1 MKFFDSV
8 GDPKTD
14 SMFNFICNVICMAV
28 LAPVKLIREIMK
40 KAVYLLRAQ
49 IDKLFFT
56 SICFGL
62 FFTVLSVAIRY
73 SKKQFSL
80 LTGRLPIVVM
90 IVADVIIFVCY
101 AIFSSSK
108 FIVYDNDVKK
118 VVKAEAKIVEATK
131 RSEMKSADTVDT
143 AEMVDTVDTAE
154 MVDTVDTTETVDI
167 VDTTNSTAEYDS
179 SDGQVSEKK
188 ESEKTDG
195 IGMYDPILDSQEL
208 RNYQTKLRNG
218 VEGLKELQEIT
229 MRDAEKNLKELKES
243 LDAITPPSKFLNNS
257 MVQRIV
263 SQDNLMDLDESV
275 LQDIED
281 IPMDF
286 KLFS

>member
-40 KAVYLLRAQ
+40 KAVYLSRAQ
-49 IDKLFFT
+49 IDKLFFA

-143 AEMVDTVDTAE
+143 AEMVDTV
-154 MVDTVDTTETVDI
+154 ETVDI

-179 SDGQVSEKK
+179 SDGRVSEKE
-188 ESEKTDG
+188 ESEKPDG

-263 SQDNLMDLDESV
+263 SQDNLMDLDDSV

>member
-40 KAVYLLRAQ
+40 KAVYLSRAQ

-143 AEMVDTVDTAE
+143 AEMVDTV
-154 MVDTVDTTETVDI
+154 ETVDI

-179 SDGQVSEKK
+179 SDGRVSEKE

-229 MRDAEKNLKELKES
+229 MRDTEKNLKELKES

>member
-40 KAVYLLRAQ
+40 KAVYLSRAQ

-90 IVADVIIFVCY
+90 IVADIIIFVCY

-143 AEMVDTVDTAE
+143 AEMVDTV
-154 MVDTVDTTETVDI
+154 ETVDI

-179 SDGQVSEKK
+179 SDGRVSEKE

-257 MVQRIV
+257 IVQRIV

>member
-40 KAVYLLRAQ
+40 KAVYLSRAQ

-143 AEMVDTVDTAE
+143 AEMVDTVDT
-154 MVDTVDTTETVDI
+154 TETVDI
-167 VDTTNSTAEYDS
+167 VDTTNSTVEYDS

-195 IGMYDPILDSQEL
+195 IGMYDPILDYQEL

>member
-40 KAVYLLRAQ
+40 KAVYLSRAQ

-90 IVADVIIFVCY
+90 IVADIIIFVCY

-143 AEMVDTVDTAE
+143 AEMVDTV
-154 MVDTVDTTETVDI
+154 ETVDI

-179 SDGQVSEKK
+179 SDGRVSEKE

>member
-40 KAVYLLRAQ
+40 KAVYLSRAQ
-49 IDKLFFT
+49 IDKLFFA

-131 RSEMKSADTVDT
+131 RSEVKSA
-143 AEMVDTVDTAE
+143 DTVDTAE

-167 VDTTNSTAEYDS
+167 VDTTNSTEEYDS
-179 SDGQVSEKK
+179 SDGQVSEKE

>member
-40 KAVYLLRAQ
+40 KAVYLSRAQ
-49 IDKLFFT
+49 IDKLFFA

-143 AEMVDTVDTAE
+143 VDTAE
-154 MVDTVDTTETVDI
+154 MVDTTETVDI

-179 SDGQVSEKK
+179 SDGQVSEKE

-195 IGMYDPILDSQEL
+195 IGMYDPILDSKEL

>member
-40 KAVYLLRAQ
+40 KAVYLSRAQ

-143 AEMVDTVDTAE
+143 AEMVDTV
-154 MVDTVDTTETVDI
+154 ETVDI

-179 SDGQVSEKK
+179 SDGRVSEKE

-243 LDAITPPSKFLNNS
+243 LDAITPQSKFLNNS

>member
-40 KAVYLLRAQ
+40 KAVYLSRAQ
-49 IDKLFFT
+49 IDKLFFA
-56 SICFGL
+56 SVCFGL

-143 AEMVDTVDTAE
+143 AEMVDTV
-154 MVDTVDTTETVDI
+154 ETVDI

-179 SDGQVSEKK
+179 SDGRVSEKE

-195 IGMYDPILDSQEL
+195 ISMYDPILDSQEL

>member
-14 SMFNFICNVICMAV
+14 SMFNFICNVICMAI

-40 KAVYLLRAQ
+40 KAVYLSRAQ

-143 AEMVDTVDTAE
+143 AEMVDTV
-154 MVDTVDTTETVDI
+154 ETVDI

-179 SDGQVSEKK
+179 SDGRVSEKE

>member
-40 KAVYLLRAQ
+40 KAVYLSRAQ
-49 IDKLFFT
+49 IDKLFFA

-143 AEMVDTVDTAE
+143 AEMVDTV
-154 MVDTVDTTETVDI
+154 ETVDI

-179 SDGQVSEKK
+179 SDGLVSEKE

>member
-40 KAVYLLRAQ
+40 KAVYLSRAQ
-49 IDKLFFT
+49 IDKLFFA

-131 RSEMKSADTVDT
+131 RSEMKSA
-143 AEMVDTVDTAE
+143 DTVDTAE

>member
-40 KAVYLLRAQ
+40 KAVYLSRAQ
-49 IDKLFFT
+49 IDKLFFA

-143 AEMVDTVDTAE
+143 AEMVDTV
-154 MVDTVDTTETVDI
+154 ETVDI

-179 SDGQVSEKK
+179 SDGRVSEKE
-188 ESEKTDG
+188 ESEKPDG

-275 LQDIED
+275 LPDLED
-281 IPMDF
+281 IPMAF

>member
-40 KAVYLLRAQ
+40 KAVYLSRAQ

-143 AEMVDTVDTAE
+143 AEMVDTV
-154 MVDTVDTTETVDI
+154 ETVDI

-179 SDGQVSEKK
+179 SDGRVSEKE

-195 IGMYDPILDSQEL
+195 IGMYDSILDSQEL

>member
-40 KAVYLLRAQ
+40 KAVYLSRAQ
-49 IDKLFFT
+49 IDKLFFA

-143 AEMVDTVDTAE
+143 AEMVDT
-154 MVDTVDTTETVDI
+154 TETVDI
-167 VDTTNSTAEYDS
+167 VDTTNSTTEYDN

>member
-1 MKFFDSV
+1 MTKFFDSV

-40 KAVYLLRAQ
+40 KVVYLSRAQ
-49 IDKLFFT
+49 IDKLFFA

-143 AEMVDTVDTAE
+143 AEMVDTVDT
-154 MVDTVDTTETVDI
+154 TETVDI

-179 SDGQVSEKK
+179 SDGRVSEKE

>member
-40 KAVYLLRAQ
+40 KAVYLSRAQ
-49 IDKLFFT
+49 IDKLFFA

-73 SKKQFSL
+73 SKKEFSL

-143 AEMVDTVDTAE
+143 AEMVDTV
-154 MVDTVDTTETVDI
+154 ETVDI

-179 SDGQVSEKK
+179 SDGRVSEKE

>member
-40 KAVYLLRAQ
+40 KVVYLSRAQ
-49 IDKLFFT
+49 IDKLFFA

-143 AEMVDTVDTAE
+143 AEMVDTV
-154 MVDTVDTTETVDI
+154 ETVDI

-179 SDGQVSEKK
+179 SDGRVSEKE

-229 MRDAEKNLKELKES
+229 MRDAEKNLKELKDS

>member
-40 KAVYLLRAQ
+40 KVVYLSRAQ

-143 AEMVDTVDTAE
+143 AEMVDTV
-154 MVDTVDTTETVDI
+154 ETVDI

-179 SDGQVSEKK
+179 SDGRVSEKE

>member
-40 KAVYLLRAQ
+40 KVVYLSRAQ
-49 IDKLFFT
+49 IDKLFFA

-143 AEMVDTVDTAE
+143 VDTAE
-154 MVDTVDTTETVDI
+154 MVDTVETVDI

-179 SDGQVSEKK
+179 SDGRVSEKE

>member
-40 KAVYLLRAQ
+40 KAVYLSRAQ
-49 IDKLFFT
+49 IDKLFFA

-143 AEMVDTVDTAE
+143 AEMVDTT
-154 MVDTVDTTETVDI
+154 DTTETVDI
-167 VDTTNSTAEYDS
+167 VDTTNSTTEYDS

>member
-40 KAVYLLRAQ
+40 KAVYLSRAQ
-49 IDKLFFT
+49 IDKLFFA

-108 FIVYDNDVKK
+108 FIVYDNDAKK

-131 RSEMKSADTVDT
+131 RSEMKSA
-143 AEMVDTVDTAE
+143 DTVDTAE

>member
-40 KAVYLLRAQ
+40 KTVYLSRAQ

-143 AEMVDTVDTAE
+143 AEMVDTV
-154 MVDTVDTTETVDI
+154 ETVDI

-179 SDGQVSEKK
+179 SDGRVSEKE

>member
-40 KAVYLLRAQ
+40 KAVYLSRTQ

-143 AEMVDTVDTAE
+143 AEMVDTV
-154 MVDTVDTTETVDI
+154 ETVDI

-179 SDGQVSEKK
+179 SDGRVSEKE

>member
-40 KAVYLLRAQ
+40 KAVYLSRAQ

-143 AEMVDTVDTAE
+143 AEMVDTV
-154 MVDTVDTTETVDI
+154 ETVDI

>member
-40 KAVYLLRAQ
+40 KAVYLSRAQ
-49 IDKLFFT
+49 IDKLFFA

-143 AEMVDTVDTAE
+143 AEMVDTV
-154 MVDTVDTTETVDI
+154 ETVDI

-179 SDGQVSEKK
+179 SDGRVSEKE

-208 RNYQTKLRNG
+208 RNYQTKLRND

>member
-40 KAVYLLRAQ
+40 KAVYLSRAQ
-49 IDKLFFT
+49 IDKLFFA

-131 RSEMKSADTVDT
+131 RSEMKSA
-143 AEMVDTVDTAE
+143 DTVDTAE

-263 SQDNLMDLDESV
+263 RQDNLMDLDESV

>member
-40 KAVYLLRAQ
+40 KAVYLSRAQ

-80 LTGRLPIVVM
+80 LTERLPIVVM

-143 AEMVDTVDTAE
+143 AEMVDTV
-154 MVDTVDTTETVDI
+154 ETVDI

-179 SDGQVSEKK
+179 SDGRVSEKE

-257 MVQRIV
+257 MIQRIV

>member
-40 KAVYLLRAQ
+40 KAVYLSRAQ

-143 AEMVDTVDTAE
+143 AEMVDTV
-154 MVDTVDTTETVDI
+154 ETVDI

-179 SDGQVSEKK
+179 SDGRVSEKE

-243 LDAITPPSKFLNNS
+243 LDAITQPSKFLNNS

>member
-40 KAVYLLRAQ
+40 KAVYLSRAQ
-49 IDKLFFT
+49 IDKLFFA

-143 AEMVDTVDTAE
+143 AEMVDT
-154 MVDTVDTTETVDI
+154 TETVDI
-167 VDTTNSTAEYDS
+167 VDTTNSTVEYDS
-179 SDGQVSEKK
+179 SDGQVSEKE

-195 IGMYDPILDSQEL
+195 IGMYGPILDSQEL

>member
-40 KAVYLLRAQ
+40 KVVYLSRAQ
-49 IDKLFFT
+49 IDKLFFA

-131 RSEMKSADTVDT
+131 RSEMKSA
-143 AEMVDTVDTAE
+143 DTVDTAE

-275 LQDIED
+275 LQNIED

>member
-40 KAVYLLRAQ
+40 KAVYLSRAQ
-49 IDKLFFT
+49 IDKLFFA

-143 AEMVDTVDTAE
+143 AEMVDTVDT
-154 MVDTVDTTETVDI
+154 TETVDI

-179 SDGQVSEKK
+179 SDGRVSEKE

>member
-40 KAVYLLRAQ
+40 KAVYLSRAQ
-49 IDKLFFT
+49 IDKLFFA

-131 RSEMKSADTVDT
+131 RSEVKSA
-143 AEMVDTVDTAE
+143 DTVDTAE

-167 VDTTNSTAEYDS
+167 VDTTNSTTEYDS
-179 SDGQVSEKK
+179 SDGQVSEKE

-195 IGMYDPILDSQEL
+195 IGMYDQILDSQEL

>member
-40 KAVYLLRAQ
+40 KAVYLSRAQ

-143 AEMVDTVDTAE
+143 AEMVDTVDT
-154 MVDTVDTTETVDI
+154 TETVDI
-167 VDTTNSTAEYDS
+167 VDTTNSTVEYDS

-275 LQDIED
+275 LQDIEN

>member
-1 MKFFDSV
+1 MKFFDSI

-40 KAVYLLRAQ
+40 KVVYLSRAQ
-49 IDKLFFT
+49 IDKLFFA

-131 RSEMKSADTVDT
+131 RSEMKSA
-143 AEMVDTVDTAE
+143 DTVDTAE

-275 LQDIED
+275 LQNIED

>member
-40 KAVYLLRAQ
+40 KAVYLSRAQ
-49 IDKLFFT
+49 IDKLFFA

-143 AEMVDTVDTAE
+143 AEMVDT
-154 MVDTVDTTETVDI
+154 TETVDI
-167 VDTTNSTAEYDS
+167 VDTTNSTTEYDS

-195 IGMYDPILDSQEL
+195 IGMYDTILDSQEL

>member
-40 KAVYLLRAQ
+40 KAVYLSRAQ

-90 IVADVIIFVCY
+90 IVADVIIFVYY

-143 AEMVDTVDTAE
+143 AEMVDTV
-154 MVDTVDTTETVDI
+154 ETVDI

-179 SDGQVSEKK
+179 SDGRVSEKE

>member
-1 MKFFDSV
+1 M
-8 GDPKTD
+8 
-14 SMFNFICNVICMAV
+14 
-28 LAPVKLIREIMK
+28 
-40 KAVYLLRAQ
+40 
-49 IDKLFFT
+49 
-56 SICFGL
+56 
-62 FFTVLSVAIRY
+62 
-73 SKKQFSL
+73 
-80 LTGRLPIVVM
+80 
-90 IVADVIIFVCY
+90 
-101 AIFSSSK
+101 
-108 FIVYDNDVKK
+108 KK

-131 RSEMKSADTVDT
+131 RSEMKSA
-143 AEMVDTVDTAE
+143 DTVDTAE

>member
-40 KAVYLLRAQ
+40 KAVYLSRAQ
-49 IDKLFFT
+49 IDKLFFA

-131 RSEMKSADTVDT
+131 RSEVKSADTVDT
-143 AEMVDTVDTAE
+143 AEMVDTV
-154 MVDTVDTTETVDI
+154 ETVDI

-179 SDGQVSEKK
+179 SDGRVSEKE

>member
-40 KAVYLLRAQ
+40 KAVYLSRAQ

-143 AEMVDTVDTAE
+143 AEMVDTV
-154 MVDTVDTTETVDI
+154 ETVDI

-179 SDGQVSEKK
+179 SDGRVSEKDD
-188 ESEKTDG
+188 SEKTDG